1 LRIADCGFKNL
12 QSVIGGCVIRNWKR
26 GFSIRNWKRSF
37 PIRNPQSEIRNW
49 NVVAQRIR
57 VPAGTLLGVIFLL
70 LMRPSRS
77 SLWLGGSIAVCGA
90 GIRTWAAGHI
100 DKGRVLARSGPYAF
114 TRNPLYLG
122 SLVMAIGVIVAGQ
135 VYWLLLPFVL
145 FYLTV
150 YYPVMRAEE
159 QELLGGYGEEF
170 KEYAGKVPLFF
181 PRFTTPA
188 ATSRF
193 LWSRVLQNREHR
205 TLGGLLLTEAFL
217 ILRSFY

>member
-1 LRIADCGFKNL
+1 MKNDKL
-12 QSVIGGCVIRNWKR
+12 LARNGSLVLHLSLVICENILGARMESWG
-26 GFSIRNWKRSF
+26 
-37 PIRNPQSEIRNW
+37 
-49 NVVAQRIR
+49 VVAQRIR

-77 SLWLGGSIAVCGA
+77 SLWLGGGIALCGA

-114 TRNPLYLG
+114 TRNPLYFG
-122 SLVMAIGVIVAGQ
+122 SLVMAIGVIVAGR

-170 KEYAGKVPLFF
+170 SEYARKVPLFF
-181 PRFTTPA
+181 PRFTTA
-188 ATSRF
+188 AGGSSRF

-217 ILRSFY
+217 ILRSLY

>member
-1 LRIADCGFKNL
+1 MSNP
-12 QSVIGGCVIRNWKR
+12 QSAIG
-26 GFSIRNWKRSF
+26 
-37 PIRNPQSEIRNW
+37 NPQSEIRNW

-70 LMRPSRS
+70 LMRPSGS
-77 SLWLGGSIAVCGA
+77 SLWLGGSIAACGA

-100 DKGRVLARSGPYAF
+100 DKGRMLARTGPYAF
-114 TRNPLYLG
+114 TRNPLYFG
-122 SLVMAIGVIVAGQ
+122 SLVMAVGVIVAGR

-159 QELLGGYGEEF
+159 QELLVGYGQEF
-170 KEYAGKVPLFF
+170 RDYAGKVPLFF
-181 PRFTTPA
+181 PKFT
-188 ATSRF
+188 ATEASASRF

-205 TLGGLLLTEAFL
+205 ALGGLFLTEAFL
-217 ILRSFY
+217 ILRSLY

>member
-1 LRIADCGFKNL
+1 MKNDKLHARNGSLILHLSFLIDHLSWVRCGDIL
-12 QSVIGGCVIRNWKR
+12 GRRMESWG
-26 GFSIRNWKRSF
+26 
-37 PIRNPQSEIRNW
+37 
-49 NVVAQRIR
+49 VVAQRIR
-57 VPAGTLLGVIFLL
+57 VPAGTLLGAIFLL

-77 SLWLGGSIAVCGA
+77 SLWLGGSIAFCGA

-114 TRNPLYLG
+114 TRNPLYFG

-159 QELLGGYGEEF
+159 QELLVGYGQEF
-170 KEYAGKVPLFF
+170 RDYAGKVPLFF
-181 PRFTTPA
+181 PKFT
-188 ATSRF
+188 ATEASASRF

-205 TLGGLLLTEAFL
+205 ALGGLFLTEAFL
-217 ILRSFY
+217 ILRALY